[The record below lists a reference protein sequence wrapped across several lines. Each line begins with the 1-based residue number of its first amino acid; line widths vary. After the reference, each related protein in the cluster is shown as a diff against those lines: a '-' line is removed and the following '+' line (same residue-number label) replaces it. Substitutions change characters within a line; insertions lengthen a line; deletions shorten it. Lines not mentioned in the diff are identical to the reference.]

1 MFWENN
7 EEYWHVL
14 LFWVCPAH
22 GYNSIYIEQSF
33 DHFRDVPNYHIY
45 IGYVYLSSY
54 QAVYQNLSIY
64 SWNIA
69 SKCFSLLH
77 LCFLDFVRV
86 LLTGKQVFLY
96 TSGEFASVFLSRNVF
111 KLVRFMY
118 CKSMKD
124 FLVMLFTGN
133 TGTFMCI

>member
-1 MFWENN
+1 MTCTS
-7 EEYWHVL
+7 
-14 LFWVCPAH
+14 FWVCPAH

-54 QAVYQNLSIY
+54 QVDIK
-64 SWNIA
+64 I
-69 SKCFSLLH
+69 CPFTVETLLPSAFLYCI

>member
-1 MFWENN
+1 MTCTS
-7 EEYWHVL
+7 
-14 LFWVCPAH
+14 FWVCPAH
-22 GYNSIYIEQSF
+22 GYNSIYIEQSL

-45 IGYVYLSSY
+45 IGYVYLGSY
-54 QAVYQNLSIY
+54 QAVYQNLST
-64 SWNIA
+64 
-69 SKCFSLLH
+69 LLPSAFLYCI

>member
-1 MFWENN
+1 MTCTS
-7 EEYWHVL
+7 
-14 LFWVCPAH
+14 FWVCPAH

-45 IGYVYLSSY
+45 IGHVYLSSY
-54 QAVYQNLSIY
+54 QAVYQN
-64 SWNIA
+64 WP
-69 SKCFSLLH
+69 FTVETLLPSAFLYFI